1 MTDVKYPELPIA
13 EVWVIPGDDNADMRG
28 FLDAK
33 AWTEDEFTK
42 PFFTADQMRSYADD
56 TCALRGADEARQF
69 PDNTCPASRHAQMIG
84 EALVKGE
91 AFPQLSEEPEHCGQS
106 ILATVE
112 ALYRARTALRGAQK
126 ESGWR
131 PISEAPAGELL
142 VVGWLDP
149 EDAENPERHHFDW
162 LEDGAWQSHEDAREH
177 FLMCAPPGSRGPKE
191 AAPYT
196 HFMRLGRIPA
206 PTPEG
211 EAK

>member
-1 MTDVKYPELPIA
+1 MSADMQYPEMPEGL
-13 EVWVIPGDDNADMRG
+13 ADAYRTFRRDYDKYNSGNLSMPFSELRCS
-28 FLDAK
+28 LD
-33 AWTEDEFTK
+33 
-42 PFFTADQMRSYADD
+42 
-56 TCALRGADEARQF
+56 LL
-69 PDNTCPASRHAQMIG
+69 IG
-84 EALVKGE
+84 ELE
-91 AFPQLSEEPEHCGQS
+91 AAD
-106 ILATVE
+106 ATC
-112 ALYRARTALRGAQK
+112 ALRGAQK

-131 PISEAPAGELL
+131 PIAEAPAGELL

-162 LEDGAWQSHEDAREH
+162 LEDGIWQSHEDAREH
-177 FLMCAPPGSRGPKE
+177 FLMCAPPGSKGPKE